1 MVTKTSA
8 NRDCCMIFAGN
19 LNEYGSVEWTV
30 PPQSMSK
37 ARIHSLM
44 EHDTPKSPDE
54 QFVQMLAGHEHQL
67 RAFIRSMGLD
77 WSAVDD
83 VVQTVSLV
91 MWRKWDQFD
100 SDTDFMQWA
109 RVIARFEVLKFRRRM
124 ARDRH
129 VFRDELMELLADAA
143 EELDSQASAED
154 YRAALQQCLNS
165 LPGRSGQLIQAA
177 YEGDRTICEVAEDV
191 GQSATA
197 FYKTLDRIREKLRL
211 CINHRLESSQ

>member
-1 MVTKTSA
+1 
-8 NRDCCMIFAGN
+8 
-19 LNEYGSVEWTV
+19 
-30 PPQSMSK
+30 MSK

-54 QFVQMLAGHEHQL
+54 QFVQMLAGHERQL

-100 SDTDFMQWA
+100 PDTDFMQWA
-109 RVIARFEVLKFRRRM
+109 RVITRFEVLKFRRKM

-129 VFRDELMELLADAA
+129 VFRDDVMELLADAA
-143 EELDSQASAED
+143 EELDSQASAD
-154 YRAALQQCLNS
+154 NHRAALQQCLNS
-165 LPGRSGQLIQAA
+165 LPAKSGRLIRAA
-177 YEGDRTICEVAEDV
+177 YEGDRTICDVAEDV

-197 FYKTLDRIREKLRL
+197 FYKTLDRIREKLRQ
-211 CINHRLESSQ
+211 CIQHRLESSQ

>member
-1 MVTKTSA
+1 MTSA
-8 NRDCCMIFAGN
+8 KRDFCMILVGN
-19 LNEYGSVEWTV
+19 LDECGSVEETV

-37 ARIHSLM
+37 TGIHTLM
-44 EHDTPKSPDE
+44 EHDTPESPDE
-54 QFVQMLAGHEHQL
+54 QFVQMLAGHERQL

-91 MWRKWDQFD
+91 MWRKWDEFD
-100 SDTDFMQWA
+100 PDTDFMPW
-109 RVIARFEVLKFRRRM
+109 ARFEVLKFRRRM

-129 VFRDELMELLADAA
+129 VFRDDVMELLADAA

-154 YRAALQQCLNS
+154 CRAALLQCLNS
-165 LPGRSGQLIQAA
+165 LPEKSGRLVRAA
-177 YEGDRTICEVAEDV
+177 YEGDRTIRDVAEDV